1 MKYISPTIKGVVIS
15 IVLILISI
23 ISFYVFHFKENGDS
37 QYVVLCTY
45 IAGLLWAIFSARKN
59 EHTSSLKDYF
69 TVGFKAFIV
78 VALFMSVYT
87 YFFYHANP
95 QIMENGILENNVL
108 IQKEGNHTKAEIED
122 NANKLRSVFMPMMLS
137 LNVIKFLFLG
147 ALVSLVSGGFLSQKN
162 N

>member
-15 IVLILISI
+15 IVLILISLV
-23 ISFYVFHFKENGDS
+23 SFYVFHFKENGNS
-37 QYVVLCTY
+37 QYVVLCTF
-45 IAGLLWAIFSARKN
+45 IAGLLWVIFSARKKEN
-59 EHTSSLKDYF
+59 LSSLKDYF
-69 TVGFKAFIV
+69 SVGFKAFIV

-87 YFFYHANP
+87 YFFYRSNP
-95 QIMENGILENNVL
+95 QILENGILENNVL
-108 IQKEGNHTKAEIED
+108 IQKQGNYTKAEIED